1 MLKKLWNFISYLG
14 LKDRSQYVHR
24 RDVILANR
32 LNFVLFLM
40 MLALSLVFTVIRE
53 INQSEFTIHTQKLLL
68 VMLFCG
74 LNFLFSFL
82 GMFRLAKT
90 NLVFSPFII
99 IVLLP
104 LVFGAVQQM
113 DFIYGPIIIFSS
125 SLLVQL
131 IVDPHS
137 ERRLYFSTL
146 LFYLLVGGMY
156 SNLLVLF
163 SPVEMP
169 ITNITHNFHAFYNIV
184 FIANFIFFHA
194 ALYYLR
200 ELAFKYER
208 ELREVNL
215 ILAEQ
220 RDEITDKNEE
230 LEQQH
235 EEILTQSHELET
247 INKHLEERIIA
258 ELSKNRKKDIM
269 LIQQSRQ
276 AAMGEMI
283 GNIAHQWVQPI
294 TAVAA
299 IIQNIQDAHRS
310 NGLTKEYVDGKVKQS
325 LELIDYMAQT
335 IDDFRNFFRPE
346 KTPSLFN
353 VREAVSKCIS
363 FVKETLRSHGIEY
376 EFNAS
381 EDIFVK
387 GYANEYSQVIL
398 NLINNAK
405 DVLIERK
412 VINPKIV
419 ITIFRKDEKSYAFV
433 ADNGGGIAPE
443 IKEKIFTPYFTTKEP
458 AMGTGLGLYMSKTI
472 IEKNMGGTLAFV
484 DIEGGTEF
492 CLVV

>member
-1 MLKKLWNFISYLG
+1 MKKLWNLISYLG
-14 LKDRSQYVHR
+14 LNDSAQYVHK
-24 RDVILANR
+24 RDVIIANR
-32 LNFVLFLM
+32 LNFVIFLL
-40 MLALSLVFTVIRE
+40 MLALSLMFWVIRE
-53 INQSEFTIHTQKLLL
+53 INQGEFTVHTQKLLL

-74 LNFLFSFL
+74 FNFLFSYFR
-82 GMFRLAKT
+82 MFALTKA
-90 NLVFSPFII
+90 NLVLSPFVI
-99 IVLLP
+99 IVLFP
-104 LVFGAVQQM
+104 LFIGEVQQM
-113 DFIYGPIIIFSS
+113 DFIYGPIIILSS
-125 SLLVQL
+125 SLLAQL
-131 IVDPHS
+131 IFDPHAG
-137 ERRLYFSTL
+137 RKLYFTTL
-146 LFYLLVGGMY
+146 AFYLIVGAFY
-156 SNLLVLF
+156 SNLLVFF
-163 SPVEMP
+163 SPVELP
-169 ITNITHNFHAFYNIV
+169 ITAISDSFHVYYSTV
-184 FIANFIFFHA
+184 LIACFIFFHSA
-194 ALYYLR
+194 IYYLR

-208 ELREVNL
+208 ELKVLNI
-215 ILAEQ
+215 ILEEQ
-220 RDEITDKNEE
+220 RDEIADKNEE
-230 LEQQH
+230 MEQQH

-299 IIQNIQDAHRS
+299 IVQNIQDAHRS
-310 NGLTKEYVDGKVKQS
+310 NGLSKEYVDGKVKQC
-325 LELIDYMAQT
+325 LELIDYMAHT
-335 IDDFRNFFRPE
+335 IDDFRNFFKPE
-346 KTPSLFN
+346 KTPTLFN
-353 VREAVSKCIS
+353 VREVVSKCIS
-363 FVKETLRSHGIEY
+363 FVKETLKSHGIEY

-412 VINPKIV
+412 VMNPKIE
-419 ITIFRKDEKSYAFV
+419 ITIFRKDERSYTFV

-443 IKEKIFTPYFTTKEP
+443 IKDKIFTPYFTTKEP
-458 AMGTGLGLYMSKTI
+458 ALGTGLGLYMSKTI
-472 IEKNMGGTLAFV
+472 IEKNMGGSLSFV